1 MLGILSTGA
10 GKKFGRTAHRK
21 LAMKVAVIG
30 LGRVGLPTACYFARL
45 GHRVSGYDA
54 DAGLRSMLAGGTNPL
69 PWEPQVDEWLNS
81 VKYVPTLEA
90 SLANA
95 ACVYVIVPTP
105 KVGHG
110 LSAEHVR
117 VVCQQIH
124 DFGWTGW
131 VIIGSTLD
139 PRTVLDVCT
148 HPSILYNPPL
158 IRLGHVIEDLA
169 YPTVALLG
177 VNTSAGLRVLRELWG
192 WPEIDSRSPKQVVGD
207 PLSIAVAKL
216 AINVSLSSRIAWANE
231 IAEMCQKLGASTE
244 KVLEAVGGDAR
255 IGSAYLKPGWSPAGP
270 CLPRDLDVWCSIGHL
285 DFNIADGVS
294 IGHVKARFR
303 ILENVHDWIIATGLT
318 KPTVGV
324 LGLAYN
330 VGALDTTLSQ
340 GLCVAESCIGWGYPV
355 LGFDPTGGD
364 IVSGVSSY
372 SGSLTLQEVL
382 EKADVLIVATPWPE
396 FKDVN
401 KYASN
406 KPVLRLDGEHSG

>member
-1 MLGILSTGA
+1 MRSFLFVMLGILSTGA

-169 YPTVALLG
+169 YPTVALIG

-231 IAEMCQKLGASTE
+231 IAEMCRAVGASSE

-270 CLPRDLDVWCSIGHL
+270 CLPRDLDVWCSLDSSPMAVSAKLGHGL
-285 DFNIADGVS
+285 SRQRVITSTLGWIETHIKLS
-294 IGHVKARFR
+294 SARK
-303 ILENVHDWIIATGLT
+303 
-318 KPTVGV
+318 KPVIGV
-324 LGLAYN
+324 LGLVYN
-330 VGALDTTLSQ
+330 LGAADTTLSQ
-340 GLCVAESCIGWGYPV
+340 GMAIVDACIGRGWPV
-355 LGFDPTGGD
+355 LGYDPMGGS
-364 IVSGVSSY
+364 IVSGVPC
-372 SGSLTLQEVL
+372 E
-382 EKADVLIVATPWPE
+382 
-396 FKDVN
+396 
-401 KYASN
+401 
-406 KPVLRLDGEHSG
+406 